1 MYPYAAE
8 ESGRV
13 TMSGGPIAFG
23 GGKDLYGSLGTISNK
38 TWTYHVS
45 APPAATWTWDAY
57 QAVVVGGIAF
67 KGDFSITL
75 SVSKLD
81 GGPITG
87 MFISP
92 TASPADLKF
101 YYMNGGETWNPGWY
115 DENYCLRALN
125 TYNTGEKY
133 RTGLFRYGTLS
144 DNGGTVYKYTRVGT
158 VLSIS
163 HSTSTGGPWS
173 GTYSGTCLE
182 SDKVLC
188 LYGSAQGYGTG
199 PWTATV
205 VSMSGGLG

>member
-1 MYPYAAE
+1 VYPYAAE
-8 ESGRV
+8 ENGRV

-45 APPAATWTWDAY
+45 APPSATWTWDAY

-125 TYNTGEKY
+125 TYKTGEKY

-144 DNGGTVYKYTRVGT
+144 DNGGTVYKYARVGT

-173 GTYSGTCLE
+173 GTYSGTC
-182 SDKVLC
+182 SATDRVLC
-188 LYGSAQGYGTG
+188 LYGSAEGYGTG